1 MIRGHV
7 NDPHLEHGDVSTKV
21 DGVATGVCRVYW
33 RAFTD
38 GHREEEDLVGATV
51 LGLVENLHEIEKL
64 LRVIEGNSC
73 KGENEEY

>member
-1 MIRGHV
+1 M
-7 NDPHLEHGDVSTKV
+7 NDPNLEHGDVSTEV
-21 DGVATGVCRVYW
+21 DGVAAGVCGVHG

-64 LRVIEGNSC
+64 LRVIEDDSC
-73 KGENEEY
+73 KGEKEE